1 MKWLEQ
7 HGDRDIDELIELVP
21 YTQTREYMKKVT
33 ENYARYQYLYANKL
47 YEQPLAVDPHYVI
60 DELTY

>member
-1 MKWLEQ
+1 M
-7 HGDRDIDELIELVP
+7 DEMVELVA

-33 ENYARYQYLYANKL
+33 EIYARYLYFYDKKV
-47 YEQPLAVDPHYVI
+47 YEQSLVVDKSYLK